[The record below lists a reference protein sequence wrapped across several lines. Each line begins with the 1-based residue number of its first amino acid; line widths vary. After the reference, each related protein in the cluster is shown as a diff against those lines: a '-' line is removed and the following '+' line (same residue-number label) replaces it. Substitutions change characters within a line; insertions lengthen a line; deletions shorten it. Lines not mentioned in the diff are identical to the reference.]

1 MHKSGQKS
9 IYRILTPI
17 LFLTGILFF
26 TFLSRV
32 VFSPLLVQIEEEL
45 HLSHA
50 KSGSLF
56 LLISIGFAPVMLGSG
71 FVSQRLTHRGTI
83 LLSSI
88 TCGVAV
94 LIIAFSRSLIGIQIG
109 MTVLGM
115 GSGLYFPSAMAT
127 MTRLVDPEH
136 WGKAISLHE
145 AGPTMGFVLAPI
157 IAELGLSFTS
167 WRGVLIIVG
176 VAGLMMTAIFAL
188 FGQGGRFAG
197 EPPRLDNV
205 GRIFYQPSFW
215 IIAILMSLA
224 CGASVGVYSILPV
237 YLISERGL
245 DQGLV
250 NTLVGLSRLSGLV
263 TLFLAGGLADHFGA
277 KRVMGGIY
285 AATAILT
292 GLLGFGQN
300 VILVIVVFFQPAVV
314 AAFFPVALLG
324 LANVGPPR
332 TRNVAVS
339 LMIPLVYLFGG
350 GVVPA
355 GMGVIGEYYGFALGF
370 LLMGG
375 LLLVSLCLL
384 LFLRPRPD
392 PMPDPNR

>member
-17 LFLTGILFF
+17 LFLAGILFF

-375 LLLVSLCLL
+375 LLLVSLCFL
-384 LFLRPRPD
+384 LFLRSRPD
-392 PMPDPNR
+392 PKPDPNR

>member
-1 MHKSGQKS
+1 MQKSGQKS

-17 LFLTGILFF
+17 LFLVGILFF

-32 VFSPLLVQIEEEL
+32 VFSPLLVLIEEEL

-56 LLISIGFAPVMLGSG
+56 LLIAIGFAPVMLGSG
-71 FVSQRLTHRGTI
+71 FVSQRITHRGAI
-83 LLSSI
+83 LLASI
-88 TCGVAV
+88 TCGLAV

-109 MTVLGM
+109 MVVLGM

-145 AGPTMGFVLAPI
+145 AGPTMGYVLAPI
-157 IAELGLSFTS
+157 VAELGLTFTS

-176 VAGLMMTAIFAL
+176 VAGLTMAAIFAL
-188 FGQGGRFAG
+188 FGQGGRFPG

-205 GRIFYQPSFW
+205 GRIFCQPSFW

-237 YLISERGL
+237 YLISEQGL

-250 NTLVGLSRLSGLV
+250 NTLVGLSRISGLV
-263 TLFLAGGLADHFGA
+263 TLFLAGWLADRFGA
-277 KRVMGGIY
+277 KRVMGSIY

-292 GLLGFGQN
+292 GLLGFRQN
-300 VILVIVVFFQPAVV
+300 ALLVTVVFLQPAVV
-314 AAFFPVALLG
+314 AAFFPVALLE

-339 LMIPLVYLFGG
+339 LMIPFVYLFGAG
-350 GVVPA
+350 IVPA
-355 GMGVIGEYYGFALGF
+355 GMGVMGEYYGFALGF

-375 LLLVSLCLL
+375 VLLVSLCLL
-384 LFLRPRPD
+384 LFLRDRPE
-392 PMPDPNR
+392 PVPDLSR

>member
-1 MHKSGQKS
+1 MQKSGQNS

-17 LFLTGILFF
+17 LFLAGILFF

-71 FVSQRLTHRGTI
+71 FVSQRITHRGTI
-83 LLSSI
+83 LLASV
-88 TCGVAV
+88 TCGVSV
-94 LIIAFSRSLIGIQIG
+94 LIIAFSRSLLGIQTG
-109 MTVLGM
+109 MVLLGM

-145 AGPTMGFVLAPI
+145 AGPTMGYVLAPI
-157 IAELGLSFTS
+157 VAELGLTFTS

-176 VAGLMMTAIFAL
+176 VGGLMMAAVFAL

-215 IIAILMSLA
+215 VIAVLMSLA
-224 CGASVGVYSILPV
+224 CGASVGVYAILPV
-237 YLISERGL
+237 YLISEQGL
-245 DQGLV
+245 DHGLV
-250 NTLVGLSRLSGLV
+250 NTLVGLSRISGLV
-263 TLFLAGGLADHFGA
+263 AVFLSGWLADRFGA
-277 KRVMGGIY
+277 KRVMGGVY
-285 AATAILT
+285 TATAILT
-292 GLLGFGQN
+292 GLMGIGQKI
-300 VILVIVVFFQPAVV
+300 VLVTVVFLQPAVV
-314 AAFFPVALLG
+314 SAFFPVALLG
-324 LANVGPPR
+324 LANVGPPK
-332 TRNVAVS
+332 TRNIAVS
-339 LMIPLVYLFGG
+339 LMIPFVYLFGG
-350 GVVPA
+350 GIVPA
-355 GMGVIGEYYGFALGF
+355 GMGVVGEYYGFALGF

-375 LLLVSLCLL
+375 LLLISLCLL
-384 LFLRPRPD
+384 LFLQDRPHPV
-392 PMPDPNR
+392 PEASG

>member
-1 MHKSGQKS
+1 MEQSGQRS
-9 IYRILTPI
+9 IYQILTPI
-17 LFLTGILFF
+17 LFLAGILFF

-94 LIIAFSRSLIGIQIG
+94 LIIAFSRSLFTIQLG
-109 MTVLGM
+109 MVLLGM

-145 AGPTMGFVLAPI
+145 AGPTMGYVLAPI
-157 IAELGLSFTS
+157 VAELGLAFTS
-167 WRGVLIIVG
+167 WRGVLISVG
-176 VAGLMMTAIFAL
+176 VGGLMMAATFAV

-215 IIAILMSLA
+215 VIAVLMSLA
-224 CGASVGVYSILPV
+224 CGASVGVYAILPV
-237 YLISERGL
+237 YLISEQGL
-245 DQGLV
+245 GQGLV
-250 NTLVGLSRLSGLV
+250 NTVVGLSRISGLV
-263 TLFLAGGLADHFGA
+263 AVFLSGWLADCFGA
-277 KRVMGGIY
+277 KRVMGAVY
-285 AATAILT
+285 TATAVLT
-292 GLLGFGQN
+292 GLMGVGKKI
-300 VILVIVVFFQPAVV
+300 ILVTVVFLQPAVV
-314 AAFFPVALLG
+314 SAFFPVALLG
-324 LANVGPPR
+324 LANVGPPK

-339 LMIPLVYLFGG
+339 LMIPFVYLFGG

-355 GMGVIGEYYGFALGF
+355 GMGVVGEYYGFALGF

-375 LLLVSLCLL
+375 LLLTSLCLL
-384 LFLRPRPD
+384 LFLQDRPNPVPEISR
-392 PMPDPNR
+392 

>member
-1 MHKSGQKS
+1 MRKSSHKS

-17 LFLTGILFF
+17 LFLAGILFF

-32 VFSPLLVQIEEEL
+32 VFSPLLVLIEQEL

-88 TCGVAV
+88 TCGLAV
-94 LIIAFSRSLIGIQIG
+94 LVIAFSHSLIGIQIG
-109 MTVLGM
+109 MVVLGM

-127 MTRLVDPEH
+127 MTRLIEPEH

-145 AGPTMGFVLAPI
+145 AGPTMGYVLAPI
-157 IAELGLSFTS
+157 VAELGLSFTS

-176 VAGLMMTAIFAL
+176 AGGLMMAAIFAL

-205 GRIFYQPSFW
+205 GRILYQSSFW
-215 IIAILMSLA
+215 VIAILMSLA

-237 YLISERGL
+237 YLISEQGL

-250 NTLVGLSRLSGLV
+250 NTLVGLSRVSGLV
-263 TLFLAGGLADHFGA
+263 AVFLAGWLADRFGA

-285 AATAILT
+285 TATAILT
-292 GLLGFGQN
+292 GMLAFGQKI
-300 VILVIVVFFQPAVV
+300 ILVIVVFLQPAVV
-314 AAFFPVALLG
+314 VAFFPVALLG

-339 LMIPLVYLFGG
+339 LMIPFVYLFGAG
-350 GVVPA
+350 IVPA
-355 GMGVIGEYYGFALGF
+355 GMGVVGEYYGFALGF

-375 LLLVSLCLL
+375 LLLSSLCLL
-384 LFLRPRPD
+384 LFLRDQPEPASVLEG
-392 PMPDPNR
+392 

>member
-1 MHKSGQKS
+1 MRKSGHES
-9 IYRILTPI
+9 IYRILTPV
-17 LFLTGILFF
+17 LFLAGILFF

-32 VFSPLLVQIEEEL
+32 VFSPLLVLIEEEL

-88 TCGVAV
+88 TCGLAV
-94 LIIAFSRSLIGIQIG
+94 LVIAFSHSLLGIQIG
-109 MTVLGM
+109 MVVLGM

-127 MTRLVDPEH
+127 MTRLIKPEH

-145 AGPTMGFVLAPI
+145 AGPTMGYVLAPI
-157 IAELGLSFTS
+157 VAELGLSFTS

-176 VAGLMMTAIFAL
+176 VAGLLMTAIFAL

-205 GRIFYQPSFW
+205 GQIFRQPSFW
-215 IIAILMSLA
+215 VIAILMSLA
-224 CGASVGVYSILPV
+224 CGASVGVYAILPV
-237 YLISERGL
+237 YLITE
-245 DQGLV
+245 QGLEQGMV
-250 NTLVGLSRLSGLV
+250 NTVVGLSRVSGLV
-263 TLFLAGGLADHFGA
+263 AVFLAGWLADRFGA

-285 AATAILT
+285 SATAILT
-292 GLLGFGQN
+292 GLMGFDQK
-300 VILVIVVFFQPAVV
+300 VILVVVVFLQPAVV
-314 AAFFPVALLG
+314 AAFFPVGLLG

-339 LMIPLVYLFGG
+339 LMIPFVYLFGAG
-350 GVVPA
+350 IVPA
-355 GMGVIGEYYGFALGF
+355 GMGVMGEYYGFAPGF

-375 LLLVSLCLL
+375 LLLVSLFLL
-384 LFLRPRPD
+384 VFLRDRPE
-392 PMPDPNR
+392 PEPSG

>member
-1 MHKSGQKS
+1 MEQSGQKS
-9 IYRILTPI
+9 IYQILTPI
-17 LFLTGILFF
+17 LFLAGILFF

-94 LIIAFSRSLIGIQIG
+94 LIIAFSRSLFTIQLG
-109 MTVLGM
+109 MVLLGM

-145 AGPTMGFVLAPI
+145 AGPTMGYVLAPI
-157 IAELGLSFTS
+157 VAELGLAFTS
-167 WRGVLIIVG
+167 WRGVLISVG
-176 VAGLMMTAIFAL
+176 VGGLIMAATFAV

-215 IIAILMSLA
+215 VIAVLMSLA
-224 CGASVGVYSILPV
+224 CGASVGVYAILPV
-237 YLISERGL
+237 YLISEQGL
-245 DQGLV
+245 GQGLV
-250 NTLVGLSRLSGLV
+250 NTVVGISRISGLV
-263 TLFLAGGLADHFGA
+263 AVFLAGWLADRFGA
-277 KRVMGGIY
+277 KRVMGTVY
-285 AATAILT
+285 TATAVLT
-292 GLLGFGQN
+292 GLMGVDN
-300 VILVIVVFFQPAVV
+300 KIVLVTVVFLQPAVV
-314 AAFFPVALLG
+314 SAFFPVALLG
-324 LANVGPPR
+324 LANVGPPK

-339 LMIPLVYLFGG
+339 LMIPFVYLFGG

-355 GMGVIGEYYGFALGF
+355 GMGVVGEYYGFALGF

-375 LLLVSLCLL
+375 LLLTSLCLL
-384 LFLRPRPD
+384 LFLQDRPNPVPETSR
-392 PMPDPNR
+392 

>member
-1 MHKSGQKS
+1 VEQSGQKS
-9 IYRILTPI
+9 IYQILTPI
-17 LFLTGILFF
+17 LFLAGILFF

-56 LLISIGFAPVMLGSG
+56 LLISIGFAPVMLCSG

-83 LLSSI
+83 LLSSV

-94 LIIAFSRSLIGIQIG
+94 LIIAFSRSLFTIQLG
-109 MTVLGM
+109 MIVLGM

-145 AGPTMGFVLAPI
+145 AGPTMGYVLAPI
-157 IAELGLSFTS
+157 VAELGLAFTS
-167 WRGVLIIVG
+167 WRGVLVIVG
-176 VAGLMMTAIFAL
+176 AGGLIMAATFAV
-188 FGQGGRFAG
+188 FGQGGRFTG

-215 IIAILMSLA
+215 VIAVLMSLA
-224 CGASVGVYSILPV
+224 CGASVGVYAILPV
-237 YLISERGL
+237 YLISEQGL

-250 NTLVGLSRLSGLV
+250 NTVVGLSRISGLV
-263 TLFLAGGLADHFGA
+263 AVFLAGWLADRFGA
-277 KRVMGGIY
+277 KRVMGAVY
-285 AATAILT
+285 TATAVLT
-292 GLLGFGQN
+292 GLMGVGQKI
-300 VILVIVVFFQPAVV
+300 ILVTVVFLQPAVV
-314 AAFFPVALLG
+314 SAFFPVALLG
-324 LANVGPPR
+324 LANVGPPK

-339 LMIPLVYLFGG
+339 LMIPFVYLFGG

-355 GMGVIGEYYGFALGF
+355 GMGVVGEYYGFALGF

-375 LLLVSLCLL
+375 LLLTSLCLL
-384 LFLRPRPD
+384 LFLQDRPNPVPETSR
-392 PMPDPNR
+392 

>member
-17 LFLTGILFF
+17 LFLAGILFF

-32 VFSPLLVQIEEEL
+32 VFSPLLVLIEEEL

-88 TCGVAV
+88 TCGLAV
-94 LIIAFSRSLIGIQIG
+94 LIIAFTHSLMGIQIG
-109 MTVLGM
+109 MVVLGM

-145 AGPTMGFVLAPI
+145 AGPTMGYVLAPI
-157 IAELGLSFTS
+157 VAELGLSFTS

-176 VAGLMMTAIFAL
+176 VGGLMMGAIFAA
-188 FGQGGRFAG
+188 FGRGGRFAG
-197 EPPRLDNV
+197 EPPSLDNV

-215 IIAILMSLA
+215 VIAILMSLA
-224 CGASVGVYSILPV
+224 CGASVGVYAILPV
-237 YLISERGL
+237 YLITEQGL
-245 DQGLV
+245 EQGLV
-250 NTLVGLSRLSGLV
+250 NTLVGLSRVSGLV
-263 TLFLAGGLADHFGA
+263 AVFLAGWLADRFGA
-277 KRVMGGIY
+277 KRVMGSIY
-285 AATAILT
+285 VATAILT
-292 GLLGFGQN
+292 GLMGFDQKI
-300 VILVIVVFFQPAVV
+300 ILVTAVFLQPAVV
-314 AAFFPVALLG
+314 AAFFPVGLLG

-339 LMIPLVYLFGG
+339 LMVPFVYLFGAG
-350 GVVPA
+350 LVPA
-355 GMGVIGEYYGFALGF
+355 GMGVMGEYYGFALGF

-375 LLLVSLCLL
+375 LLLVSIFLL
-384 LFLRPRPD
+384 LFMRHRPEPEPD
-392 PMPDPNR
+392 PSG

>member
-1 MHKSGQKS
+1 MHRSSQQS

-17 LFLTGILFF
+17 LFLAGILFF

-71 FVSQRLTHRGTI
+71 FVSQRITHRGTI
-83 LLSSI
+83 LLASI
-88 TCGVAV
+88 TCGLALLV
-94 LIIAFSRSLIGIQIG
+94 IAFSRSLIGIQIG
-109 MTVLGM
+109 MIVLGM

-145 AGPTMGFVLAPI
+145 AGPTMGYVLAPI
-157 IAELGLSFTS
+157 VAEIGLSFTS
-167 WRGVLIIVG
+167 WRGVLIIIG
-176 VAGLMMTAIFAL
+176 VAGLAMATVFAL
-188 FGQGGRFAG
+188 FGKGGRFPG
-197 EPPRLDNV
+197 EPPRLDNI

-215 IIAILMSLA
+215 LIAILMSLA

-250 NTLVGLSRLSGLV
+250 NTLVGLSRISGLV
-263 TLFLAGGLADHFGA
+263 TLFLAGWLADRFGA
-277 KRVMGGIY
+277 KQVMATIY

-292 GLLGFGQN
+292 GLLGIGQN
-300 VILVIVVFFQPAVV
+300 VILVIVVFLQPAVV

-339 LMIPLVYLFGG
+339 LMIPFVYLFGG

-355 GMGVIGEYYGFALGF
+355 GMGVAGEYYGFALGF

-375 LLLVSLCLL
+375 LLLISLVFL
-384 LFLRPRPD
+384 LFLRD
-392 PMPDPNR
+392 

>member
-1 MHKSGQKS
+1 MQKSGQKS

-17 LFLTGILFF
+17 LFLAGILFF

-71 FVSQRLTHRGTI
+71 FVSQRITHRGTI
-83 LLSSI
+83 LLASV
-88 TCGVAV
+88 TCGLSV
-94 LIIAFSRSLIGIQIG
+94 LIIAFSRSLLGIQTG
-109 MTVLGM
+109 MVILGV

-145 AGPTMGFVLAPI
+145 AGPTMGYVLAPI
-157 IAELGLSFTS
+157 VAELGLTFTS

-176 VAGLMMTAIFAL
+176 VGGLIMAAVFAL

-205 GRIFYQPSFW
+205 GRIFCQPSFW
-215 IIAILMSLA
+215 VIAVLMSLA
-224 CGASVGVYSILPV
+224 CGASVGVYAILPV
-237 YLISERGL
+237 YLISEQGL
-245 DQGLV
+245 EQGLV
-250 NTLVGLSRLSGLV
+250 NTLVGLSRISGLV
-263 TLFLAGGLADHFGA
+263 AVFLAGWLADRFGA
-277 KRVMGGIY
+277 KRVMGGVY
-285 AATAILT
+285 TATAILT
-292 GLLGFGQN
+292 GLMGFGQKI
-300 VILVIVVFFQPAVV
+300 VLITVVFLQPAVV
-314 AAFFPVALLG
+314 SAFFPVALLG
-324 LANVGPPR
+324 LANVGPPK

-339 LMIPLVYLFGG
+339 LMIPFVYLFGA

-355 GMGVIGEYYGFALGF
+355 GMGVVGEYYGFALGF

-375 LLLVSLCLL
+375 LLLISLCLL
-384 LFLRPRPD
+384 LFLQDRPQPV
-392 PMPDPNR
+392 PEASG

>member
-1 MHKSGQKS
+1 MEQSGQKS
-9 IYRILTPI
+9 IYQILTPI
-17 LFLTGILFF
+17 LFLAGILFF

-94 LIIAFSRSLIGIQIG
+94 LIIAFSRSLFTIQLG
-109 MTVLGM
+109 MVVLGM

-145 AGPTMGFVLAPI
+145 AGPTMGYVLAPI
-157 IAELGLSFTS
+157 VAELGLAFTS
-167 WRGVLIIVG
+167 WRGVLISVG
-176 VAGLMMTAIFAL
+176 VGGLIMAATFAA

-215 IIAILMSLA
+215 VIAVLMSLA
-224 CGASVGVYSILPV
+224 CGASVGVYAILPV
-237 YLISERGL
+237 YLISEQGL
-245 DQGLV
+245 GQGLV
-250 NTLVGLSRLSGLV
+250 NTVVGISRISGLV
-263 TLFLAGGLADHFGA
+263 AVFLAGWLADRFGA
-277 KRVMGGIY
+277 KRVMGTVY
-285 AATAILT
+285 TATAVLT
-292 GLLGFGQN
+292 GLMGVDN
-300 VILVIVVFFQPAVV
+300 KIVLVTVVFLQPAVV
-314 AAFFPVALLG
+314 SAFFPVALLG
-324 LANVGPPR
+324 LANVGPPK

-339 LMIPLVYLFGG
+339 LMIPFVYLFGG

-355 GMGVIGEYYGFALGF
+355 GMGVVGEYYGFALGF

-375 LLLVSLCLL
+375 LLLTSLCLL
-384 LFLRPRPD
+384 LFLQDRPNPVPETSR
-392 PMPDPNR
+392 

>member
-1 MHKSGQKS
+1 MQKSGQKS
-9 IYRILTPI
+9 IYQILTPI
-17 LFLTGILFF
+17 LFLAGILFF

-32 VFSPLLVQIEEEL
+32 IFSPLLVQIEEEL

-71 FVSQRLTHRGTI
+71 FVSQRITHRGTI
-83 LLSSI
+83 LLASI
-88 TCGVAV
+88 TCGLAT

-127 MTRLVDPEH
+127 MTRLVDPAH

-145 AGPTMGFVLAPI
+145 AGPTMGYVLAPI
-157 IAELGLSFTS
+157 VAELGLSFTS

-176 VAGLMMTAIFAL
+176 IAGLMMAATFAL
-188 FGQGGRFAG
+188 FGQGGRFPG
-197 EPPRLDNV
+197 EPPRWDNV

-250 NTLVGLSRLSGLV
+250 NTLVGLSRISGLV
-263 TLFLAGGLADHFGA
+263 TLFLAGWLADRFGA
-277 KRVMGGIY
+277 KRVMGSIY

-292 GLLGFGQN
+292 GLLGFRQN
-300 VILVIVVFFQPAVV
+300 ALLVIVVFLQPAVV

-324 LANVGPPR
+324 LANVGPPQ

-339 LMIPLVYLFGG
+339 LMIPFVYLFGG
-350 GVVPA
+350 GIVPA
-355 GMGVIGEYYGFALGF
+355 AMGVIGEYYGFAVGF
-370 LLMGG
+370 LWMGG
-375 LLLVSLCLL
+375 LLLVSLCSL
-384 LFLRPRPD
+384 LFLRPRLDPIPD
-392 PMPDPNR
+392 SNR

>member
-1 MHKSGQKS
+1 MHRSGQKS
-9 IYRILTPI
+9 IYQILIPI
-17 LFLTGILFF
+17 LFLTGVLFF

-50 KSGSLF
+50 ESGGLF
-56 LLISIGFAPVMLGSG
+56 LLISVGFAPVMLGSG

-88 TCGVAV
+88 TCGLAV
-94 LIIAFSRSLIGIQIG
+94 LIIAFSDSLIGIQIG
-109 MTVLGM
+109 MIVLGM

-157 IAELGLSFTS
+157 VAELGLGFTS

-176 VAGLMMTAIFAL
+176 VAGLTMAAIFAL

-205 GRIFYQPSFW
+205 GQIFYQPSFW

-224 CGASVGVYSILPV
+224 CGASVGVYSILPI
-237 YLISERGL
+237 YLISEQGL

-250 NTLVGLSRLSGLV
+250 NTLVGISRISGLV
-263 TLFLAGGLADHFGA
+263 AVFLAGWLADHFGA
-277 KRVMGGIY
+277 KRVMGCIY
-285 AATAILT
+285 TATAILT
-292 GLLGFGQN
+292 GLMGFGQKI
-300 VILVIVVFFQPAVV
+300 ILVIVVFLQPAVV
-314 AAFFPVALLG
+314 AAFFPVGLLG
-324 LANVGPPR
+324 LANVGPPH

-339 LMIPLVYLFGG
+339 LMIPFVYLFGAG
-350 GVVPA
+350 LVPA
-355 GMGVIGEYYGFALGF
+355 GMGAMGEYYGFALGF

-375 LLLVSLCLL
+375 MLLVSLCLL
-384 LFLRPRPD
+384 LFLRDRPE
-392 PMPDPNR
+392 PVPDLNG

>member
-17 LFLTGILFF
+17 LFLAGILFF

-32 VFSPLLVQIEEEL
+32 VFSPLLVLIEEEL

-88 TCGVAV
+88 TCGLAV
-94 LIIAFSRSLIGIQIG
+94 LIIAFSHSLIGIQIG
-109 MTVLGM
+109 MVVLGM

-145 AGPTMGFVLAPI
+145 AGPTMGYVLAPI
-157 IAELGLSFTS
+157 VAELGLGFTS

-176 VAGLMMTAIFAL
+176 VGGLMMGAIFAV

-215 IIAILMSLA
+215 VIAILMSLA
-224 CGASVGVYSILPV
+224 CGASVGVYAILPV
-237 YLISERGL
+237 YLITEQGL

-250 NTLVGLSRLSGLV
+250 NTLVGLSRVSGLV
-263 TLFLAGGLADHFGA
+263 AVFLAGWLADRFGA
-277 KRVMGGIY
+277 KRVMGSIY

-292 GLLGFGQN
+292 GLMGFGQKI
-300 VILVIVVFFQPAVV
+300 ILVTAGLSPTCGRCC
-314 AAFFPVALLG
+314 FFPGWIIGAG
-324 LANVGPPR
+324 KCGTSPYSKR
-332 TRNVAVS
+332 CR
-339 LMIPLVYLFGG
+339 LVDD
-350 GVVPA
+350 
-355 GMGVIGEYYGFALGF
+355 
-370 LLMGG
+370 
-375 LLLVSLCLL
+375 SLCLPVWRGARPCWHGRDGGI
-384 LFLRPRPD
+384 LRICARFPFDGRVALSQFIP
-392 PMPDPNR
+392 PAVYAPPTRT

>member
-9 IYRILTPI
+9 IYQILTPI

-32 VFSPLLVQIEEEL
+32 VFSPLLVLIEEEL

-88 TCGVAV
+88 TCGLAV
-94 LIIAFSRSLIGIQIG
+94 LLIAFSRSLMGIQIG
-109 MTVLGM
+109 MVVLGV

-127 MTRLVDPEH
+127 MTRLVGPEH

-145 AGPTMGFVLAPI
+145 AGPTMGYVLAPMV
-157 IAELGLSFTS
+157 AELGLSFTS

-176 VAGLMMTAIFAL
+176 VAGLMMAAIFAL
-188 FGQGGRFAG
+188 FGKGGRFAG

-205 GRIFYQPSFW
+205 GEIFRQPSFW
-215 IIAILMSLA
+215 VIAILMSLA
-224 CGASVGVYSILPV
+224 CGASVGVYAILPV
-237 YLISERGL
+237 YLISEQGL

-263 TLFLAGGLADHFGA
+263 AVFLAGWLADRFGA

-285 AATAILT
+285 TATAILT
-292 GLLGFGQN
+292 GLMGFDQKI
-300 VILVIVVFFQPAVV
+300 ILLIVVFLQPAVV
-314 AAFFPVALLG
+314 AAFFPVGLLG

-339 LMIPLVYLFGG
+339 LMIPFVYLFGA

-355 GMGVIGEYYGFALGF
+355 GMGIMGEYYGFALGF

-375 LLLVSLCLL
+375 MLLASLCLL
-384 LFLRPRPD
+384 LFLRDRPE
-392 PMPDPNR
+392 PVPDLSR

>member
-1 MHKSGQKS
+1 VHKSGQKS

-17 LFLTGILFF
+17 LFLAGILFF

-32 VFSPLLVQIEEEL
+32 IFSPLLVQIEEEL

-71 FVSQRLTHRGTI
+71 FISQRITHRGTI
-83 LLSSI
+83 LLASI
-88 TCGVAV
+88 TCGLAT

-127 MTRLVDPEH
+127 MTRLVDPAH

-145 AGPTMGFVLAPI
+145 AGPTMGYVLAPI
-157 IAELGLSFTS
+157 VAELGLSFTS

-176 VAGLMMTAIFAL
+176 IAGLMMAATFAL
-188 FGQGGRFAG
+188 FGQGGRFPG
-197 EPPRLDNV
+197 EPPRWDNV

-215 IIAILMSLA
+215 VIAILMSLA
-224 CGASVGVYSILPV
+224 CGASVGVYAILPV
-237 YLISERGL
+237 YLITEQGL

-250 NTLVGLSRLSGLV
+250 NTLVGLSRVSGLV
-263 TLFLAGGLADHFGA
+263 AVFLAGWLADRFGA
-277 KRVMGGIY
+277 KRVMGSIY
-285 AATAILT
+285 VATAILT
-292 GLLGFGQN
+292 GLMGFGQKI
-300 VILVIVVFFQPAVV
+300 ILVTAVFLQPAVV
-314 AAFFPVALLG
+314 AAFFPVGLLG

-339 LMIPLVYLFGG
+339 LMIPFVYLFGAG
-350 GVVPA
+350 LVPA
-355 GMGVIGEYYGFALGF
+355 GMGVMGEYYGFALGF
-370 LLMGG
+370 HLMGG
-375 LLLVSLCLL
+375 LLLVSLFLL
-384 LFLRPRPD
+384 LFMRHRPEPEPD
-392 PMPDPNR
+392 PSG

>member
-1 MHKSGQKS
+1 MQESGQKS
-9 IYRILTPI
+9 IYRILIPI
-17 LFLTGILFF
+17 LFLAGILFF

-71 FVSQRLTHRGTI
+71 FVSQRITHRGTI
-83 LLSSI
+83 LLASI
-88 TCGVAV
+88 TCGLSV
-94 LIIAFSRSLIGIQIG
+94 LIIAFSRSLIGIQTG
-109 MTVLGM
+109 MVLLGM

-145 AGPTMGFVLAPI
+145 AGPTMGYVLAPI
-157 IAELGLSFTS
+157 VAELGLTFTS

-176 VAGLMMTAIFAL
+176 VGGLMMAAIFAL

-215 IIAILMSLA
+215 VITVLMSLA
-224 CGASVGVYSILPV
+224 CGASVGVYAILPV
-237 YLISERGL
+237 YLISEQGL

-250 NTLVGLSRLSGLV
+250 NTLVGLSRISGLV
-263 TLFLAGGLADHFGA
+263 AVFLAGWLADRFGA
-277 KRVMGGIY
+277 KRVMGGVY
-285 AATAILT
+285 TATAILT
-292 GLLGFGQN
+292 GLMGFDQK
-300 VILVIVVFFQPAVV
+300 VVLVTVVFLQPAVV
-314 AAFFPVALLG
+314 SAFFPVALLG
-324 LANVGPPR
+324 LANVGPPK

-339 LMIPLVYLFGG
+339 LMIPFVYLFGG

-355 GMGVIGEYYGFALGF
+355 GMGIVGEYYGFALGF

-375 LLLVSLCLL
+375 LLLISLCLL
-384 LFLRPRPD
+384 LFLQDRPHPV
-392 PMPDPNR
+392 PEASG

>member
-1 MHKSGQKS
+1 MQKSGQKS

-17 LFLTGILFF
+17 LFLAGILFF

-71 FVSQRLTHRGTI
+71 FVSQRITHRGTI
-83 LLSSI
+83 LLASV
-88 TCGVAV
+88 TCGVSM
-94 LIIAFSRSLIGIQIG
+94 LIIAFSRSLLGIQTG
-109 MTVLGM
+109 MVLLGM

-145 AGPTMGFVLAPI
+145 AGPTMGYVLAPI
-157 IAELGLSFTS
+157 VAELGLTFTS

-176 VAGLMMTAIFAL
+176 VGGLMMAAVFAL

-215 IIAILMSLA
+215 VIAVLMSLA
-224 CGASVGVYSILPV
+224 CGASVGVYAILPV
-237 YLISERGL
+237 YLISEQGL

-250 NTLVGLSRLSGLV
+250 NTLVGISRISGLV
-263 TLFLAGGLADHFGA
+263 AVFLAGWLADRFGA
-277 KRVMGGIY
+277 KRVMGGVY
-285 AATAILT
+285 TVTAILT
-292 GLLGFGQN
+292 GLMGIGQKI
-300 VILVIVVFFQPAVV
+300 VLVTVVFLQPAVV
-314 AAFFPVALLG
+314 SAFFPVALLG
-324 LANVGPPR
+324 LANVGPPK

-339 LMIPLVYLFGG
+339 LMIPFVYLFGG
-350 GVVPA
+350 GIVPA
-355 GMGVIGEYYGFALGF
+355 GMGVVGEYYGFALGF

-375 LLLVSLCLL
+375 LLLISLCLL
-384 LFLRPRPD
+384 LFLQDRPHPV
-392 PMPDPNR
+392 PEASG

>member
-1 MHKSGQKS
+1 MRKSGQKS

-17 LFLTGILFF
+17 LFLAGILFF

-32 VFSPLLVQIEEEL
+32 VFSPLLVLIEEEL

-88 TCGVAV
+88 TCGLAV
-94 LIIAFSRSLIGIQIG
+94 LIIAFSHSLIGIQIG
-109 MTVLGM
+109 MVVLGM

-145 AGPTMGFVLAPI
+145 AGPTMGYVLAPI
-157 IAELGLSFTS
+157 VAELGLSFTS

-176 VAGLMMTAIFAL
+176 VGGLMMGVIFAA
-188 FGQGGRFAG
+188 FGRGGRFAG

-215 IIAILMSLA
+215 VIAILMSLA
-224 CGASVGVYSILPV
+224 CGASVGVYAILPV
-237 YLISERGL
+237 YLITEQGL

-250 NTLVGLSRLSGLV
+250 NTLVGLSRVSGLV
-263 TLFLAGGLADHFGA
+263 SVFLAGWLADRFGA

-292 GLLGFGQN
+292 GLMGFDQKI
-300 VILVIVVFFQPAVV
+300 ILVIVVFLQPAVV
-314 AAFFPVALLG
+314 AAFFPVGLLG

-339 LMIPLVYLFGG
+339 LMIPFVYLFGAG
-350 GVVPA
+350 LVPA
-355 GMGVIGEYYGFALGF
+355 GMGVMGEYYGFALGF
-370 LLMGG
+370 HLMGG
-375 LLLVSLCLL
+375 LLVVSLFLL
-384 LFLRPRPD
+384 LFMRHRPEPEPD
-392 PMPDPNR
+392 PSG

>member
-1 MHKSGQKS
+1 VQKTGQKS

-17 LFLTGILFF
+17 LFLAGILFF

-71 FVSQRLTHRGTI
+71 FVSQRITHRGAI
-83 LLSSI
+83 LLASI
-88 TCGVAV
+88 TCGLAV

-109 MTVLGM
+109 MVVLGM

-145 AGPTMGFVLAPI
+145 AGPTMGYVLAPI
-157 IAELGLSFTS
+157 VAELGLSFTS

-176 VAGLMMTAIFAL
+176 VAGLMMAAIFAL
-188 FGQGGRFAG
+188 FGKGGRFPG

-205 GRIFYQPSFW
+205 GRIFCQPSFW

-224 CGASVGVYSILPV
+224 CGASVGVYAILPV
-237 YLISERGL
+237 YLITEQGL

-250 NTLVGLSRLSGLV
+250 NTLVGLSRVSGLV
-263 TLFLAGGLADHFGA
+263 AVFLAGWLADRFGA
-277 KRVMGGIY
+277 KRVMGSIY
-285 AATAILT
+285 VATAILT
-292 GLLGFGQN
+292 GLMGFGQKI
-300 VILVIVVFFQPAVV
+300 ILVTAVFLQPAVV
-314 AAFFPVALLG
+314 AAFFPVGLLG

-339 LMIPLVYLFGG
+339 LMIPFVYLFGAG
-350 GVVPA
+350 LVPA
-355 GMGVIGEYYGFALGF
+355 GMGVMGEYYGFALGF
-370 LLMGG
+370 HLMGG
-375 LLLVSLCLL
+375 LLLVSLFLL
-384 LFLRPRPD
+384 LFMRHRPEPEPD
-392 PMPDPNR
+392 PSG

>member
-1 MHKSGQKS
+1 MKKSGQKS

-17 LFLTGILFF
+17 LFLVGILFF

-71 FVSQRLTHRGTI
+71 FVSQRITHRGAI
-83 LLSSI
+83 LLASI
-88 TCGVAV
+88 TCGLAV

-109 MTVLGM
+109 MIVLGM

-145 AGPTMGFVLAPI
+145 AGPTMGYVLAPI
-157 IAELGLSFTS
+157 VAELGLTFTS

-176 VAGLMMTAIFAL
+176 VAGLTMAAIFAL
-188 FGQGGRFAG
+188 FGKGGRFPG

-205 GRIFYQPSFW
+205 GRIFCQPSFW

-237 YLISERGL
+237 YLISEQGL

-250 NTLVGLSRLSGLV
+250 NTLVGLSRISGLV
-263 TLFLAGGLADHFGA
+263 TLFLAGWLADRFGA
-277 KRVMGGIY
+277 KRVMGSIY

-292 GLLGFGQN
+292 GLLGFRQN
-300 VILVIVVFFQPAVV
+300 TLLVTVVFLQPAVV

-324 LANVGPPR
+324 LTNVGPPH

-339 LMIPLVYLFGG
+339 LMIPFVYLFGAG
-350 GVVPA
+350 IVPA
-355 GMGVIGEYYGFALGF
+355 GMGVMGEYYGFALGF

-375 LLLVSLCLL
+375 VLLVSLCLL
-384 LFLRPRPD
+384 LFLRDQPEPAPD
-392 PMPDPNR
+392 LSR

>member
-1 MHKSGQKS
+1 MRKSSQKN

-17 LFLTGILFF
+17 LFLAGILFF

-32 VFSPLLVQIEEEL
+32 VFSPLLVLIEEEL

-56 LLISIGFAPVMLGSG
+56 LLISIGFAPVMLSSG

-88 TCGVAV
+88 TCGLAV
-94 LIIAFSRSLIGIQIG
+94 LIIAFSRSLLGVQIG
-109 MTVLGM
+109 MVVLGM

-136 WGKAISLHE
+136 WGKAIALHE
-145 AGPTMGFVLAPI
+145 AGPTMGYVLAPI

-167 WRGVLIIVG
+167 WRGVLVIVG
-176 VAGLMMTAIFAL
+176 VAGLMMAAIFAR

-215 IIAILMSLA
+215 VIAIMMSLA

-245 DQGLV
+245 DQGSV
-250 NTLVGLSRLSGLV
+250 NTLVGLSRISGLV
-263 TLFLAGGLADHFGA
+263 AVFLAGWLADHFGA
-277 KRVMGGIY
+277 RRVMGGIY

-292 GLLGFGQN
+292 GLLGFGQKI
-300 VILVIVVFFQPAVV
+300 ILVIVVFLQPAVV
-314 AAFFPVALLG
+314 VAFFPVALLG

-339 LMIPLVYLFGG
+339 LMIPFVYLFGAG
-350 GVVPA
+350 LVPA
-355 GMGVIGEYYGFALGF
+355 GMGVAGEYYGFAIGF
-370 LLMGG
+370 FLMGG
-375 LLLVSLCLL
+375 LLLISLCLL
-384 LFLRPRPD
+384 LFLRDRPE
-392 PMPDPNR
+392 PAPAVNS

>member
-1 MHKSGQKS
+1 MQKSGQKS

-17 LFLTGILFF
+17 LFLVGILFF

-32 VFSPLLVQIEEEL
+32 VFSPLLVLIEEEL

-71 FVSQRLTHRGTI
+71 FVSQRITHRGAI
-83 LLSSI
+83 LLASI
-88 TCGVAV
+88 TCGLAV

-109 MTVLGM
+109 MVVLGM

-145 AGPTMGFVLAPI
+145 AGPTMGYVLAPI
-157 IAELGLSFTS
+157 VAELGLSFTS

-176 VAGLMMTAIFAL
+176 VAGLTMAAIFAL
-188 FGQGGRFAG
+188 FGKGGRFPG

-205 GRIFYQPSFW
+205 GRIFCQPSFW

-224 CGASVGVYSILPV
+224 CGASVGVYAILPI

-250 NTLVGLSRLSGLV
+250 NTLVGLSRISGLV
-263 TLFLAGGLADHFGA
+263 TLFLAGWLADHFGE
-277 KRVMGGIY
+277 KRVMGVIY

-300 VILVIVVFFQPAVV
+300 VILVIVVFLQPAVV
-314 AAFFPVALLG
+314 NAFFPVALLG

-339 LMIPLVYLFGG
+339 LMIPFVYLFGAG
-350 GVVPA
+350 IVPT
-355 GMGVIGEYYGFALGF
+355 GMGVMGEYYGFALGF

-375 LLLVSLCLL
+375 LLLISLCLL
-384 LFLRPRPD
+384 LFLRDQPEPVSDLSR
-392 PMPDPNR
+392 

>member
-1 MHKSGQKS
+1 MEQSGQRS
-9 IYRILTPI
+9 IYQILTPI
-17 LFLTGILFF
+17 LFLAGILFF

-94 LIIAFSRSLIGIQIG
+94 LIIAFSRSLFTIQLG
-109 MTVLGM
+109 MVLLGM

-145 AGPTMGFVLAPI
+145 AGPTMGYVLAPI
-157 IAELGLSFTS
+157 VAELGLAFTS
-167 WRGVLIIVG
+167 WRGVLISVG
-176 VAGLMMTAIFAL
+176 VGGLMMAATFAV

-215 IIAILMSLA
+215 VIAVLMSLA
-224 CGASVGVYSILPV
+224 CGASVGVYAILPV
-237 YLISERGL
+237 YLISEQGL
-245 DQGLV
+245 GQGLV
-250 NTLVGLSRLSGLV
+250 NTVVGLSRISGLV
-263 TLFLAGGLADHFGA
+263 AVFLSGWLADCFGA
-277 KRVMGGIY
+277 KRVMGAVY
-285 AATAILT
+285 TATAVLT
-292 GLLGFGQN
+292 GLMGVGKKI
-300 VILVIVVFFQPAVV
+300 ILVTVVFLQPAVV
-314 AAFFPVALLG
+314 SAFFPVALLG
-324 LANVGPPR
+324 LANVGPPK

-339 LMIPLVYLFGG
+339 LMIPFVYLFGG
-350 GVVPA
+350 GIVPA
-355 GMGVIGEYYGFALGF
+355 GMGVVGEYYGFALGF

-375 LLLVSLCLL
+375 LLLTSLCLL
-384 LFLRPRPD
+384 LFLQDRPNPVPEISR
-392 PMPDPNR
+392 

>member
-1 MHKSGQKS
+1 MQKSGQKS

-17 LFLTGILFF
+17 LFLAGILFF

-71 FVSQRLTHRGTI
+71 FVSQRITHRGTI
-83 LLSSI
+83 LLASV
-88 TCGVAV
+88 TCGLSV
-94 LIIAFSRSLIGIQIG
+94 LIIAFSRSLIGIQTG
-109 MTVLGM
+109 MVLLGM

-145 AGPTMGFVLAPI
+145 AGPTMGYVLAPI
-157 IAELGLSFTS
+157 VAELGLTFTS

-176 VAGLMMTAIFAL
+176 VGGLMMAAIFAL

-215 IIAILMSLA
+215 VIAVLMSLA
-224 CGASVGVYSILPV
+224 CGASVGVYAILPV
-237 YLISERGL
+237 YLISEQGL

-250 NTLVGLSRLSGLV
+250 NTLVGLSRISGLV
-263 TLFLAGGLADHFGA
+263 AVFLAGWLADRFGA
-277 KRVMGGIY
+277 KRVMGGVY
-285 AATAILT
+285 TATAILT
-292 GLLGFGQN
+292 GLMGIGQK
-300 VILVIVVFFQPAVV
+300 VVLVTVVFLQPAVV
-314 AAFFPVALLG
+314 SAFFPVALLG
-324 LANVGPPR
+324 LANVGPPK

-339 LMIPLVYLFGG
+339 LMIPFVYLFGG

-355 GMGVIGEYYGFALGF
+355 GMGVVGEYYGFALGF

-375 LLLVSLCLL
+375 LLLISLCLL
-384 LFLRPRPD
+384 LFLQDRPHPV
-392 PMPDPNR
+392 PEASG

>member
-17 LFLTGILFF
+17 LFLAGILFF

-32 VFSPLLVQIEEEL
+32 VFSPLLVLIEEEL

-88 TCGVAV
+88 TCGLAV
-94 LIIAFSRSLIGIQIG
+94 LIIAFTHSLMGIQIG
-109 MTVLGM
+109 MVVLGM

-145 AGPTMGFVLAPI
+145 AGPTMGYVLAPI
-157 IAELGLSFTS
+157 VAELGLSFTS

-176 VAGLMMTAIFAL
+176 VGGLIMGAIFAA
-188 FGQGGRFAG
+188 FGRGGRFAG

-215 IIAILMSLA
+215 VIAILMSLA
-224 CGASVGVYSILPV
+224 CGASVGVYAILPV
-237 YLISERGL
+237 YLITEQGL
-245 DQGLV
+245 EQGLV
-250 NTLVGLSRLSGLV
+250 NTLVGLSRVSGLV
-263 TLFLAGGLADHFGA
+263 AVFLAGWLADRFGA
-277 KRVMGGIY
+277 KRVMGSIY
-285 AATAILT
+285 VATAILT
-292 GLLGFGQN
+292 GLMGFDQKI
-300 VILVIVVFFQPAVV
+300 ILVTAVFLQPAVV
-314 AAFFPVALLG
+314 AAFFPVGLLG

-339 LMIPLVYLFGG
+339 LMVPFVYLFGAG
-350 GVVPA
+350 LVPA
-355 GMGVIGEYYGFALGF
+355 GMGVMGEYYGFALGF

-375 LLLVSLCLL
+375 LLLVSIFLL
-384 LFLRPRPD
+384 LFMRHRPEPEPD
-392 PMPDPNR
+392 PSG

>member
-1 MHKSGQKS
+1 MEQSGQRS
-9 IYRILTPI
+9 IYQILTPI
-17 LFLTGILFF
+17 LFLAGILFF

-94 LIIAFSRSLIGIQIG
+94 LIIAFSRSLFTIQLG
-109 MTVLGM
+109 MVLLGM

-145 AGPTMGFVLAPI
+145 AGPTMGYVLAPI
-157 IAELGLSFTS
+157 VAELGLAFTS
-167 WRGVLIIVG
+167 WRGVLISVG
-176 VAGLMMTAIFAL
+176 VGGLMMAATFAV

-215 IIAILMSLA
+215 VIAVLMSLA
-224 CGASVGVYSILPV
+224 CGASVGVYAILPV
-237 YLISERGL
+237 YLISEQGL
-245 DQGLV
+245 GQGLV
-250 NTLVGLSRLSGLV
+250 NTVVGLSRISGLV
-263 TLFLAGGLADHFGA
+263 AVFLSGWLADCFGA
-277 KRVMGGIY
+277 KRVMGAVY
-285 AATAILT
+285 TATAVLT
-292 GLLGFGQN
+292 GLMGVGKKI
-300 VILVIVVFFQPAVV
+300 ILVTVVFLQPAVV
-314 AAFFPVALLG
+314 SAFFPVALLG
-324 LANVGPPR
+324 LANVGPPK

-339 LMIPLVYLFGG
+339 LMIPFVYLFGG

-355 GMGVIGEYYGFALGF
+355 GMGVVGEYYGFALGF

-375 LLLVSLCLL
+375 LLLTSLCLL
-384 LFLRPRPD
+384 LFLQDRPNPVPETSR
-392 PMPDPNR
+392 